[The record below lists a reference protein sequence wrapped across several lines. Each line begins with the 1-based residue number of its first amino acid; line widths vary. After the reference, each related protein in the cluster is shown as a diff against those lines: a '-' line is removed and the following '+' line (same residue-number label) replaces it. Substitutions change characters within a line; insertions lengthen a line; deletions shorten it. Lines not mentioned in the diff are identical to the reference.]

1 MEEYLSFKERLE
13 PICVEKEEDK
23 PVADAFLMECFYEA
37 VGNAAKEMDTGGIED
52 AFKELEG
59 YAVPEEDKEKFKAIK
74 EKADIF
80 DYDGIVQILGLEG

>member
-1 MEEYLSFKERLE
+1 
-13 PICVEKEEDK
+13 
-23 PVADAFLMECFYEA
+23 

-74 EKADIF
+74 EKADIY